1 LSFLVRLLR
10 ARPHRHALFFLA
22 GVVGCVLVGGAVFAV
37 TQHLAIT
44 SGWYWALE
52 TATTVGYGDVTPHNA
67 TGRIVA
73 SLVML
78 TTIPM
83 LAAAFALVTGSAVAR
98 GVRRIMELGARFP
111 EGSYRL
117 VLGMHSAIPVVLEE
131 LANVGDSVVLV
142 ADVDPSTVPAHVHL
156 VRADPTSEEG
166 IRSGRPEGAVHI
178 LIAAEDDGDVLVSAI
193 LVREEAPDVPV
204 TALVSSRRLI
214 RALRDIGVSQV
225 LSPDDLVGHTV
236 AKGLEA
242 PHAGELLTHLVR
254 GREHRLVEHIVEQGA
269 EPCRLSEVRKA
280 RPGLILGVVQRG
292 AAVSLGVAEDP
303 EVGPGDVLLVV
314 EPNGTPHHHRGIHGA
329 AVTAGKDEEP
339 AAQS

>member
-10 ARPHRHALFFLA
+10 VRPHRHALFFVA
-22 GVVGCVLVGGAVFAV
+22 GVVGCVLVGGAVFAA
-37 TQHLAIT
+37 TQHLPIS

-67 TGRIVA
+67 SGRIVA

-98 GVRRIMELGARFP
+98 GVRRIMQLGARFP

-131 LANVGDSVVLV
+131 LAHVGDAVVLV

-156 VRADPTSEEG
+156 VRADPTSEEA

-254 GREHRLVEHIVEQGA
+254 GGEHRLVEHVVEQGA
-269 EPCRLSEVRKA
+269 EPRRLSEVRKA
-280 RPGLILGVVQRG
+280 RQGLILGVVQRG

-314 EPNGTPHHHRGIHGA
+314 EPNGTSRHRGIHGA
-329 AVTAGKDEEP
+329 APIAEKDGEP